1 MCNGIMSKG
10 FPYDSTGKKSTC
22 SAGDVGSIPGIGHNV
37 SGLYQVKGI
46 VI

>member
-1 MCNGIMSKG
+1 MVCLRASLMIQLV
-10 FPYDSTGKKSTC
+10 KKSTC
-22 SAGDVGSIPGIGHNV
+22 SAGDVGSIPEIGHNV

>member
-1 MCNGIMSKG
+1 MSKG
-10 FPYDSTGKKSTC
+10 FPCGSTGKKISAC
-22 SAGDVGSIPGIGHNV
+22 SAGDLGLIPGIGRSV